1 MARPKKKPE
10 YDSNIIMEDL
20 LLSVSESYAETG
32 ELKMTAEEF
41 DMSALKIRKLL
52 ITAGAYSSDISDE
65 VNELYQLGKSLEE
78 IQSITGLGKSSI
90 NGYLPYTKTIYK
102 PEELSLN
109 AERIRKYRERQ
120 KAVSELREYACEGNL
135 WNAVVAFQ
143 KYPFYTASGLA
154 FMYELK
160 KGRNGGFNRKI
171 IVSRRKES
179 KSIVWSSVMLAF
191 HNALCMKGQVI
202 TKPKALGDIRGISY
216 IYPLLYRFGIIDVP
230 DNVKK
235 KMKNIKI

>member
-10 YDSNIIMEDL
+10 YDPNKIMEEL
-20 LLSVSESYAETG
+20 LVSVTESYAETG
-32 ELKMTAEEF
+32 ELKLTSEEF

-65 VNELYQLGKSLEE
+65 VNELYKMGKSLEE

-102 PEELSLN
+102 PEEVSLN
-109 AERIRKYRERQ
+109 ADRIRKYRERR
-120 KAVSELREYACEGNL
+120 KAVSEIREDVCEGNL

-160 KGRNGGFNRKI
+160 KGRNGGFNREI

-179 KSIVWSSVMLAF
+179 KSIVWSSFMLAF
-191 HNALCMKGQVI
+191 HNAINMKGQVI
-202 TKPKALGDIRGISY
+202 SKPKALGDIRGISY
-216 IYPLLYRFGIIDVP
+216 IYPMLFRFGLLEVP

-235 KMKNIKI
+235 KMKNIK